1 LRFDA
6 VADFLEG
13 PCDRIFLATG
23 LDGFF
28 AFAEGLFALGFVA
41 FGEGLFALGFVA
53 FGEGLFALGFV
64 AFGEGLLALAAAN

>member
-1 LRFDA
+1 MRFDA

-28 AFAEGLFALGFVA
+28 AFAEGLFALGF
-41 FGEGLFALGFVA
+41 LA

-64 AFGEGLLALAAAN
+64 AFGEGLLALAAADLGCLFGVG

>member
-28 AFAEGLFALGFVA
+28 AFAEGLFALGFLA
-41 FGEGLFALGFVA
+41 FA
-53 FGEGLFALGFV
+53 
-64 AFGEGLLALAAAN
+64 EGLLALAAADLGGLCGVG

>member
-1 LRFDA
+1 MRFDA

-28 AFAEGLFALGFVA
+28 AFAEGLFALGFLA
-41 FGEGLFALGFVA
+41 FAED
-53 FGEGLFALGFV
+53 FV
-64 AFGEGLLALAAAN
+64 AFGEGLLALAAANLGGLCGVG

>member
-6 VADFLEG
+6 VADTLEG

-28 AFAEGLFALGFVA
+28 ALAEGFFALGFLVFAEGLV
-41 FGEGLFALGFVA
+41 
-53 FGEGLFALGFV
+53 
-64 AFGEGLLALAAAN
+64 ALAAAGLAGLCGFG

>member
-1 LRFDA
+1 MRFDA

-28 AFAEGLFALGFVA
+28 AFAEGLFALGF
-41 FGEGLFALGFVA
+41 LA

-64 AFGEGLLALAAAN
+64 AFGEGLLALAAADLGGLCGVG

>member
-1 LRFDA
+1 MRFDA

-28 AFAEGLFALGFVA
+28 AFAEGLFALGF
-41 FGEGLFALGFVA
+41 LA

-64 AFGEGLLALAAAN
+64 AFGEGLLALAAADLGGLFGVG

>member
-23 LDGFF
+23 LDGLF
-28 AFAEGLFALGFVA
+28 AFA
-41 FGEGLFALGFVA
+41 
-53 FGEGLFALGFV
+53 EGLFALGFV
-64 AFGEGLLALAAAN
+64 AFGEGLLALAAANLGGLFGVG

>member
-28 AFAEGLFALGFVA
+28 AFAEGLFALGFLA
-41 FGEGLFALGFVA
+41 FVVRVYLP
-53 FGEGLFALGFV
+53 
-64 AFGEGLLALAAAN
+64 LLLPI

>member
-28 AFAEGLFALGFVA
+28 AFAEGLFALGF
-41 FGEGLFALGFVA
+41 LA

-64 AFGEGLLALAAAN
+64 AFGEGLLALAAANLGGLFGVG

>member
-28 AFAEGLFALGFVA
+28 AFAEGLFALGF
-41 FGEGLFALGFVA
+41 LA

-64 AFGEGLLALAAAN
+64 AFGEGLLALAAADLGCLFGVG

>member
-6 VADFLEG
+6 VADTLEG

-28 AFAEGLFALGFVA
+28 AFDEGLFALGFLA
-41 FGEGLFALGFVA
+41 FAEGFV
-53 FGEGLFALGFV
+53 
-64 AFGEGLLALAAAN
+64 ALAAAGLAGFCGFG

>member
-28 AFAEGLFALGFVA
+28 AFAEGLFALGFLA
-41 FGEGLFALGFVA
+41 FA
-53 FGEGLFALGFV
+53 EGLFALGFV
-64 AFGEGLLALAAAN
+64 AFGEGLLALAAADLGGLFGVG

>member
-6 VADFLEG
+6 VPLFLEG

-28 AFAEGLFALGFVA
+28 ALAEGSFALGFLA
-41 FGEGLFALGFVA
+41 FA
-53 FGEGLFALGFV
+53 EGLFALGFV
-64 AFGEGLLALAAAN
+64 AFGEGLLALAAADLGGLFDVG

>member
-28 AFAEGLFALGFVA
+28 AFAEGLFALGFLA
-41 FGEGLFALGFVA
+41 FAEGLFT
-53 FGEGLFALGFV
+53 LGFV
-64 AFGEGLLALAAAN
+64 AFGEGLLALAAADLGGLFGVG

>member
-1 LRFDA
+1 MRFDA

-28 AFAEGLFALGFVA
+28 AFAEGLFALGF
-41 FGEGLFALGFVA
+41 LA

-64 AFGEGLLALAAAN
+64 AFGEGLLALAVADLGGLFGVG

>member
-1 LRFDA
+1 LCFDA

-28 AFAEGLFALGFVA
+28 AFAEGLFALGS
-41 FGEGLFALGFVA
+41 LA

-64 AFGEGLLALAAAN
+64 AFGEGLLALAAADLGCLFGVG

>member
-1 LRFDA
+1 MRFDA

-28 AFAEGLFALGFVA
+28 AFAEGLFALGFLA

-53 FGEGLFALGFV
+53 FGED
-64 AFGEGLLALAAAN
+64 LLALAAADLGGLFGVG